1 MDKVLK
7 ILISAT
13 AGYYVQKTL
22 STKND
27 AVNIAMAVMVT
38 ATLNQILNKD

>member
-13 AGYYVQKTL
+13 AGYYAQKAL
-22 STKND
+22 ATKSD
-27 AVNIAMAVMVT
+27 PINIATAVLVT
-38 ATLNQILNKD
+38 AVINEILNKK